1 MSILKFKK
9 TVNNQTYLTVSVLG
23 NSLKLNVKYTNTSS
37 IDLNKKET
45 EIDLFLPKKYKKI
58 ENIDVINMSIKK
70 LYDTIAETEIE
81 YAMEVARHILKFA
94 PEDYSI
100 KRLNNEFY
108 RCSKNKIIINPDIVR
123 FNRNIINTT
132 IIQAFCKI
140 KFRPNSIAYKEL
152 LNSAMN
158 KYDIYKNNKTKNEF
172 KFLRVS

>member
-1 MSILKFKK
+1 MSILKFRK

-23 NSLKLNVKYTNTSS
+23 QSLKLNVKYTNTSS
-37 IDLNKKET
+37 IELNKKDY
-45 EIDLFLPKKYKKI
+45 EIDLFLPKSYKNV
-58 ENIDVINMSIKK
+58 ENIDVINMAIQK
-70 LYDTIAETEIE
+70 LYNTIAETEIE

-108 RCSKNKIIINPDIVR
+108 KCSKNKIIINPDIVR
-123 FNRNIINTT
+123 FNREIINTT

-140 KFRPNSIAYKEL
+140 KHRPNSIAYKEL

-158 KYDIYKNNKTKNEF
+158 RYEIYKEKETKNRDN
-172 KFLRVS
+172 FLRVS